1 MAGDYWMPLRGHDTS
16 GACPPL
22 SFRPSDPGL
31 GPGSESRNPVT
42 TERHCFEGSRYDPM
56 AKGYW
61 MPAYA
66 GMTLGGCYAHR
77 CHSGRAT
84 RAWPGEREPESS
96 NHRTLLFRTVF
107 RIAWPVI
114 TGCPYA
120 GMTLRGHAHGCHS
133 GRAIPGLA
141 RGARAGIQ

>member
-1 MAGDYWMPLRGHDTS
+1 MAGDYWMPTYAGMTAELFFAAVIPAER
-16 GACPPL
+16 
-22 SFRPSDPGL
+22 PGL

-42 TERHCFEGSRYDPM
+42 TERHCFEGSRYDPT

-66 GMTLGGCYAHR
+66 GMTLAGCYAHR

-114 TGCPYA
+114 TGCPLPAFAGTCYA
-120 GMTLRGHAHGCHS
+120 GDDTGSSITRPA
-133 GRAIPGLA
+133 
-141 RGARAGIQ
+141 